1 MEKELKIT
9 FESIENYNSLDEIE
23 KKLFDAAK
31 KIRENA
37 YAAYSNFLVGCAV
50 LLENGEIITG
60 SNQENAA
67 YPSGICLSF

>member
-31 KIRENA
+31 KIREDA
-37 YAAYSNFLVGCAV
+37 SAESSHFHLVCAI
-50 LLENGEIITG
+50 LLVNGEMI
-60 SNQENAA
+60 
-67 YPSGICLSF
+67 SGRNE